1 MSIRRAMG
9 TSVIGVALLGS
20 SLSVFA
26 QPAPGSMPPPKI
38 LQIYREEIKP
48 GKAPA
53 HEQVEAGWPKA
64 FAKANWPTNYLAMTS
79 STGPSEAWFMTGYD
93 SLEAWEKDSGNVAKN
108 SALKKELDQLEARDG
123 ELRSGG
129 RSLVA
134 MYREDLSH
142 QANVDIP
149 KMRYFRIITFRVR
162 QGHDSQFADA
172 VKIVRTA
179 FEKANVPAHWAVYQ
193 IYAGMPAPTF
203 LVMLPAKSLAEVD
216 AAIAAAPAVQ
226 QAEGEDGVK
235 KLQTIAS
242 DAFNSVETNI
252 FEFNA
257 KMSYPSKQWADGDP
271 DFWRPKA
278 APAAKP
284 EPKKPAAKA
293 EKKSGN
299 S

>member
-64 FAKANWPTNYLAMTS
+64 LAKANWPTNYLAMTS
-79 STGPSEAWFMTGYD
+79 STGPSEAWFMTGFD

-108 SALKKELDQLEARDG
+108 SALKKELDQLEALDG

-203 LVMLPAKSLAEVD
+203 LVILPAKSLAEVD

-226 QAEGEDGVK
+226 KEEGEDGVK

-257 KMSYPSKQWADGDP
+257 KMSYPSKQWADADP

-284 EPKKPAAKA
+284 ETKKPSAKA
-293 EKKSGN
+293 EKKTS
-299 S
+299 

>member
-9 TSVIGVALLGS
+9 TSIIGVALLGS

-64 FAKANWPTNYLAMTS
+64 FARANWPTNYLAMTS
-79 STGPSEAWFMTGYD
+79 STGPSEALFMTGFD
-93 SLEAWEKDSGNVAKN
+93 SLEAWEKDSRNVQM
-108 SALKKELDQLEARDG
+108 SPALKKELDQLEARDG

-149 KMRYFRIITFRVR
+149 KMRYFRIITYRVR
-162 QGHDSQFADA
+162 QGHDSQFVDA

-179 FEKANVPAHWAVYQ
+179 FEKANVPAHWAIYQ

-203 LVMLPAKSLAEVD
+203 LVILPVKSLAEVD

-226 QAEGEDGVK
+226 KDEGEDGIK

-252 FEFNA
+252 YEFNA

-284 EPKKPAAKA
+284 EPKKPSAKA
-293 EKKSGN
+293 EKKS

>member
-9 TSVIGVALLGS
+9 TSVIGVALLGC

-26 QPAPGSMPPPKI
+26 QPTPGNWPPPKV

-48 GKAPA
+48 GKSAA
-53 HEQVEAGWPKA
+53 HEQVEALWPKA
-64 FAKANWPTNYLAMTS
+64 FAKANWPTNYLAITS
-79 STGPSEAWFMTGYD
+79 STGPSEAWFLTGYD

-123 ELRSGG
+123 ELRLGG

-142 QANVDIP
+142 QANVDMP

-172 VKIVRTA
+172 VKIVRPA
-179 FEKANVPAHWAVYQ
+179 FDKANVAAPWATYQ
-193 IYAGMPAPTF
+193 IVAGTPGPTF
-203 LVMLPAKSLAEVD
+203 LVFFPVKSLAEVD

-226 QAEGEDGVK
+226 KEEGEDGVK

-271 DFWRPKA
+271 DYWRPKA

-284 EPKKPAAKA
+284 EAKKPAAKA
-293 EKKSGN
+293 EKKS

>member
-1 MSIRRAMG
+1 MG

-64 FAKANWPTNYLAMTS
+64 LAKANWPTNYLAMTS
-79 STGPSEAWFMTGYD
+79 STGPSEAWFMTGFD

-108 SALKKELDQLEARDG
+108 SALKKELDQLEALDG

-203 LVMLPAKSLAEVD
+203 LVILPAKSLAEVD

-226 QAEGEDGVK
+226 KEEGEDGVK

-257 KMSYPSKQWADGDP
+257 KMSYPSKQWADADP

-284 EPKKPAAKA
+284 ETKKPSAKA
-293 EKKSGN
+293 EKKTS
-299 S
+299 

>member
-1 MSIRRAMG
+1 MSIRTAMG
-9 TSVIGVALLGS
+9 TSVIGVALLCC

-26 QPAPGSMPPPKI
+26 QPTPGGWPPPKV

-48 GKAPA
+48 GKGAA

-64 FAKANWPTNYLAMTS
+64 FAKANWPTNYLAITS
-79 STGPSEAWFMTGYD
+79 STGPSEAWFLTGYD
-93 SLEAWEKDSGNVAKN
+93 SLEAWEKDSRNIEKN
-108 SALKKELDQLEARDG
+108 PALRKELQQLEARDG

-129 RSLVA
+129 RSVVA
-134 MYREDLSH
+134 LYREDLSY
-142 QANVDIP
+142 QPNFDMP

-162 QGHDSQFADA
+162 QGHDTQFADA
-172 VKIVRTA
+172 VKIVRPA
-179 FEKANVPAHWAVYQ
+179 FEKASIPAHWAIYQ

-203 LVMLPAKSLAEVD
+203 LLFIPTKSLAEAD
-216 AAIAAAPAVQ
+216 AAIASAPALQ

-257 KMSYPSKQWADGDP
+257 KMSYPSKQWADEDP
-271 DFWRPKA
+271 DYWRPKA
-278 APAAKP
+278 APAVKS

>member
-64 FAKANWPTNYLAMTS
+64 FARANWPTNYLAMTS
-79 STGPSEAWFMTGYD
+79 STGPSEAWFMTGFD

-278 APAAKP
+278 APAAKS
-284 EPKKPAAKA
+284 ESKKPAAKA

>member
-48 GKAPA
+48 GKAVA

-64 FAKANWPTNYLAMTS
+64 FARANWPTNYLAMTS
-79 STGPSEAWFMTGYD
+79 STGPNEAWFMTGFD

-129 RSLVA
+129 RSIVA

-257 KMSYPSKQWADGDP
+257 KMSYPSKQWADADP

-293 EKKSGN
+293 EKKS

>member
-79 STGPSEAWFMTGYD
+79 STGPSEAWFMTGFD

-203 LVMLPAKSLAEVD
+203 LVILPAKSLAEVD

-242 DAFNSVETNI
+242 DAFNAVETNI

-278 APAAKP
+278 APSAKS

-293 EKKSGN
+293 EKKS

>member
-9 TSVIGVALLGS
+9 TSVIGVALLFC

-26 QPAPGSMPPPKI
+26 QPAPAGWPPPKV

-48 GKAPA
+48 GKSAA

-79 STGPSEAWFMTGYD
+79 STGPSEAWFMTGFE

-108 SALKKELDQLEARDG
+108 SALKKELDQLEVHDG

-129 RSLVA
+129 RSVVA
-134 MYREDLSH
+134 LYREDLSH
-142 QANVDIP
+142 QANVDMP

-193 IYAGMPAPTF
+193 IYAGMPGPTF
-203 LVMLPAKSLAEVD
+203 LVILPAKSLAEVD

-226 QAEGEDGVK
+226 KEEGEDGIK

-257 KMSYPSKQWADGDP
+257 KMSYPSKKWADGDP
-271 DFWRPKA
+271 DYWRPKA
-278 APAAKP
+278 GPAAKS
-284 EPKKPAAKA
+284 EPKKPAGKA

>member
-20 SLSVFA
+20 SLSAFA
-26 QPAPGSMPPPKI
+26 QPAQGSMPPPKI

-64 FAKANWPTNYLAMTS
+64 FARANWPTNYLAMTS
-79 STGPSEAWFMTGYD
+79 STGPSEAWFMTGFD

-142 QANVDIP
+142 QANVDMP
-149 KMRYFRIITFRVR
+149 KMRYFRILTFRVR

-278 APAAKP
+278 SPAAKP